1 MNSSKR
7 RRSRA
12 IFQDFRSGI
21 DLPTQIA
28 PCIVRILR
36 RFNVAERS
44 LHFYV
49 VAVLADVRALRY
61 APGKKRDRTEAQNS
75 QQNDHAHHNENDFER
90 SASLPGARRR
100 DGSRRNGGSSHN
112 GGRNIWW
119 GRGSEYCG
127 TALVT
132 ESDSGGQTCATRI
145 AERHTS
151 PHAGSELNG
160 RREYTAD

>member
-1 MNSSKR
+1 MNSSKSC
-7 RRSRA
+7 RSRA

-21 DLPTQIA
+21 DLHSQIA
-28 PCIVRILR
+28 RCIVRILR

-49 VAVLADVRALRY
+49 VAVLADARVLRY
-61 APGKKRDRTEAQNS
+61 APGKKRDRTEAQHS

-90 SASLPGARRR
+90 SASLSGSRGG
-100 DGSRRNGGSSHN
+100 DESRRNGGSSHD
-112 GGRNIWW
+112 GGRNLWW

-145 AERHTS
+145 A
-151 PHAGSELNG
+151 
-160 RREYTAD
+160 